1 MIDNTKPV
9 RRSKPGRP
17 LKPVA
22 FSGKCDVR
30 LTKKENEMLNYL
42 AERNE
47 VSRSD
52 IMRTALKELYK
63 FNTEEEE

>member
-1 MIDNTKPV
+1 MIDETKLV
-9 RRSKPGRP
+9 KRSRPGRP

-47 VSRSD
+47 ASRSD

-63 FNTEEEE
+63 FNTEEG

>member
-1 MIDNTKPV
+1 MIDETKPAK
-9 RRSKPGRP
+9 RPRPGRP

-47 VSRSD
+47 ASRSD

-63 FNTEEEE
+63 FNTEEE

>member
-1 MIDNTKPV
+1 MIDETKPV

-30 LTKKENEMLNYL
+30 LTNKENEMLNYL

-47 VSRSD
+47 ASRSD

-63 FNTEEEE
+63 FNTEEE

>member
-1 MIDNTKPV
+1 MIENTKPV

-42 AERNE
+42 AERNDA
-47 VSRSD
+47 SRSD

-63 FNTEEEE
+63 FNTEED

>member
-1 MIDNTKPV
+1 MIDETKPV
-9 RRSKPGRP
+9 KRSKPGRP

-47 VSRSD
+47 ASRSD

-63 FNTEEEE
+63 FNTEED

>member
-1 MIDNTKPV
+1 MIDETKPV

-17 LKPVA
+17 LKPAA

-47 VSRSD
+47 ASRSD

-63 FNTEEEE
+63 FNTEEN

>member
-1 MIDNTKPV
+1 MIDETKPV
-9 RRSKPGRP
+9 KRSRPGRP

-47 VSRSD
+47 ASRSD

-63 FNTEEEE
+63 FNTEEE

>member
-47 VSRSD
+47 SSRSD

-63 FNTEEEE
+63 FNTEED

>member
-1 MIDNTKPV
+1 MTDDTKPV
-9 RRSKPGRP
+9 RRSRPGRP

-63 FNTEEEE
+63 FNTEEE

>member
-1 MIDNTKPV
+1 MIDSTKPV

-47 VSRSD
+47 ASRSD

-63 FNTEEEE
+63 FNTEED

>member
-1 MIDNTKPV
+1 MIDKDKP
-9 RRSKPGRP
+9 RNKRGRP
-17 LKPVA
+17 LKPTI

-42 AERNE
+42 ADRNE

-52 IMRTALKELYK
+52 VMRTALRELWK

>member
-1 MIDNTKPV
+1 MIDKDKP
-9 RRSKPGRP
+9 RNKRGRH
-17 LKPVA
+17 LKPTI

-42 AERNE
+42 ADRNE

-52 IMRTALKELYK
+52 VMRTALRELWK
-63 FNTEEEE
+63 FNTEEE

>member
-1 MIDNTKPV
+1 MIDDTKPV
-9 RRSKPGRP
+9 RRSRPGRP

-47 VSRSD
+47 ASRSD

-63 FNTEEEE
+63 FNTKEE

>member
-1 MIDNTKPV
+1 MIDETKPV
-9 RRSKPGRP
+9 KRSRPGRP

-47 VSRSD
+47 ASRSG

-63 FNTEEEE
+63 FNTEED

>member
-1 MIDNTKPV
+1 MIDDTKPV
-9 RRSKPGRP
+9 RRSRPGRP

-47 VSRSD
+47 ASRSD

-63 FNTEEEE
+63 FNTEEE

>member
-47 VSRSD
+47 ASRSD
-52 IMRTALKELYK
+52 IMRVALKELYK
-63 FNTEEEE
+63 FNTEED

>member
-1 MIDNTKPV
+1 MTDETKPV
-9 RRSKPGRP
+9 KRSRPGRP

-47 VSRSD
+47 ASRSD

-63 FNTEEEE
+63 FNTEED

>member
-1 MIDNTKPV
+1 MTDKDKP
-9 RRSKPGRP
+9 RNKRGRP
-17 LKPVA
+17 LKPTI

-42 AERNE
+42 ADRNE

-52 IMRTALKELYK
+52 VMRTALRELWK
-63 FNTEEEE
+63 FNTEDE

>member
-1 MIDNTKPV
+1 MIDDTKPG
-9 RRSKPGRP
+9 RRSRPGRP

-47 VSRSD
+47 ASRSD

-63 FNTEEEE
+63 FNTEEE

>member
-1 MIDNTKPV
+1 MIDKDKP
-9 RRSKPGRP
+9 RNKRGRP
-17 LKPVA
+17 LKPII

-42 AERNE
+42 ADRNE

-52 IMRTALKELYK
+52 VMRTALRELWK

>member
-1 MIDNTKPV
+1 MIDDTKPV

-42 AERNE
+42 AERNDA
-47 VSRSD
+47 SRSD

-63 FNTEEEE
+63 FNTEED

>member
-1 MIDNTKPV
+1 MIDDTKPV

-47 VSRSD
+47 ASRSD

-63 FNTEEEE
+63 FNTEED

>member
-1 MIDNTKPV
+1 MIDETKPV
-9 RRSKPGRP
+9 KRSRPGRP

-47 VSRSD
+47 ASRSD

-63 FNTEEEE
+63 FNTEED

>member
-1 MIDNTKPV
+1 MIDKDKS
-9 RRSKPGRP
+9 RKKRGRP
-17 LKPVA
+17 LKPTI

-42 AERNE
+42 ADRNE

-52 IMRTALKELYK
+52 IMRTALKELYN
-63 FNTEEEE
+63 FNTYKED

>member
-1 MIDNTKPV
+1 MIDSTKPV

-30 LTKKENEMLNYL
+30 LTKTENEMLNYL

-47 VSRSD
+47 ASRSD

-63 FNTEEEE
+63 FNTEED

>member
-1 MIDNTKPV
+1 MIDKDKPINK
-9 RRSKPGRP
+9 RGRP
-17 LKPVA
+17 LKPTV

-47 VSRSD
+47 ASRSD

-63 FNTEEEE
+63 FNTEED

>member
-1 MIDNTKPV
+1 MIDDTKPV
-9 RRSKPGRP
+9 RRSRPGRP
-17 LKPVA
+17 LKPVV

-47 VSRSD
+47 ASRSD

-63 FNTEEEE
+63 FNTEED

>member
-1 MIDNTKPV
+1 MIDDTKPV

-30 LTKKENEMLNYL
+30 LTKKENGMLNYL
-42 AERNE
+42 AERNDA
-47 VSRSD
+47 SRSD

-63 FNTEEEE
+63 FNTEED

>member
-1 MIDNTKPV
+1 MIDETKPV
-9 RRSKPGRP
+9 KRSRPGRP

-42 AERNE
+42 AERNDA
-47 VSRSD
+47 SRSD

-63 FNTEEEE
+63 FNTEED

>member
-1 MIDNTKPV
+1 MIDDTKPV

-30 LTKKENEMLNYL
+30 LTKKENDMLNEL
-42 AERNE
+42 AEKNG

-52 IMRTALKELYK
+52 VMRTALKELHR
-63 FNTEEEE
+63 FNSEEE

>member
-9 RRSKPGRP
+9 RRFKPGRP

-47 VSRSD
+47 ASRSD

-63 FNTEEEE
+63 FNTEED

>member
-1 MIDNTKPV
+1 MIDETKPV

-47 VSRSD
+47 ASRSD
-52 IMRTALKELYK
+52 IMRTALKESYK
-63 FNTEEEE
+63 FNTEED

>member
-17 LKPVA
+17 LKPVV

-47 VSRSD
+47 ASRSD

-63 FNTEEEE
+63 FNTEED

>member
-9 RRSKPGRP
+9 RRSKSGRP

-47 VSRSD
+47 ASRSD

-63 FNTEEEE
+63 FNTEED

>member
-1 MIDNTKPV
+1 MIDETKPV

-47 VSRSD
+47 ASRSD

-63 FNTEEEE
+63 FNTEEN

>member
-1 MIDNTKPV
+1 MIDDTKPV
-9 RRSKPGRP
+9 RRSRPGRP

-63 FNTEEEE
+63 FNTKE

>member
-47 VSRSD
+47 ASRSD
-52 IMRTALKELYK
+52 NMRTALKELYK
-63 FNTEEEE
+63 FNTEED

>member
-1 MIDNTKPV
+1 MIDETKPV
-9 RRSKPGRP
+9 KRSRPGRP

-47 VSRSD
+47 ASRSD

-63 FNTEEEE
+63 FNTKED